1 MNETHEDRTSLKKQP
16 TAFFLARIIFK
27 KFQTKKER
35 TLITLIASTLRESVV
50 EKSNARASRRTPS
63 SLSSQTA
70 RAREHFFCIDAI
82 SGLLLDRR
90 YNRERGKGI

>member
-35 TLITLIASTLRESVV
+35 TLITLIASTLRESIVV
-50 EKSNARASRRTPS
+50 EKSNARFFLVVPLRRYRPKP
-63 SLSSQTA
+63 
-70 RAREHFFCIDAI
+70 RAREHFFVSTRFPVFFWIAV
-82 SGLLLDRR
+82 
-90 YNRERGKGI
+90 NRERGKGI